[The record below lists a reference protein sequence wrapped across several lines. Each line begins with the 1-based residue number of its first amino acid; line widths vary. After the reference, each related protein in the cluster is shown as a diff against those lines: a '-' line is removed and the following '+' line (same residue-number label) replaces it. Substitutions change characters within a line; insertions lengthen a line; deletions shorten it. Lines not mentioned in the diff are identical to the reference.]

1 LKPIVY
7 FKTKKMKAI
16 LFDSVGKML
25 ASGYFNNSNE
35 ALTWC
40 KSILDK
46 EHKSG
51 FFSVCFKTDGKEDE
65 VKEFSHLS
73 LYNKAF
79 NKIIRNILFN
89 DLDWFEGE
97 ETFEFIKQIK
107 EECPYEPETL
117 EESQWYESKL
127 IQMDKN
133 ELIELAKKFH

>member
-1 LKPIVY
+1 
-7 FKTKKMKAI
+7 MKAI
-16 LFDSVGKML
+16 LFNSVGRIL
-25 ASGYFNNSNE
+25 ASGHFNNSDE
-35 ALTWC
+35 ALTRC
-40 KSILDK
+40 INFL
-46 EHKSG
+46 EENHKSG

-79 NKIIRNILFN
+79 NKIIRNILLK

-107 EECPYEPETL
+107 EECPYEPETI

>member
-1 LKPIVY
+1 MKPIVY

-16 LFDSVGKML
+16 LFDSVGRIL
-25 ASGYFNNSNE
+25 ASGHFNNSNE
-35 ALTWC
+35 ALKWC
-40 KSILDK
+40 KSILDE

-51 FFSVCFKTDGKEDE
+51 FFSVSFKTEGKEDE

-79 NKIIRNILFN
+79 NKIIRNILFK

-107 EECPYEPETL
+107 EECPYEPVTV
-117 EESQWYESKL
+117 EEFDWYEAKL
-127 IQMDKN
+127 SEMDKN